1 MIVAAASSQRS
12 TRYAPARG
20 EQSIRGSATLTPRR
34 PPPKADLRPTA
45 RHRPLSVTE
54 SVGVAVFL
62 EDGRYRTTLIEH
74 ADLALYHAKHTGRDR
89 VVTWNE
95 SQAAKLTK
103 AI

>member
-1 MIVAAASSQRS
+1 M
-12 TRYAPARG
+12 
-20 EQSIRGSATLTPRR
+20 
-34 PPPKADLRPTA
+34 
-45 RHRPLSVTE
+45 
-54 SVGVAVFL
+54 FL

-103 AI
+103 AS